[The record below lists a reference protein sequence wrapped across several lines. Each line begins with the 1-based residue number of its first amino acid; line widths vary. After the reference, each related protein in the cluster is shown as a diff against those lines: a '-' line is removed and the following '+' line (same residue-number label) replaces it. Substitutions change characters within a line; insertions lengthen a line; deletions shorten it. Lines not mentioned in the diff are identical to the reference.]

1 MQRTLR
7 YAEDAE
13 KIRNNMNR
21 KTIAGERR
29 RRKLMTALWALGI
42 AAVVITLIYLE
53 QSAILYIL
61 CTISIAVLLLIV
73 AFSDLAHEQKGQ
85 DLAQATDLPGA
96 ANRER

>member
-1 MQRTLR
+1 
-7 YAEDAE
+7 
-13 KIRNNMNR
+13 MNR
-21 KTIAGERR
+21 KTLAGDRR
-29 RRKLMTALWALGI
+29 RRKLMTALWALGV

-61 CTISIAVLLLIV
+61 CTLSIAVLLLIV

-85 DLAQATDLPGA
+85 DMAQATDSPGA